1 MMTEV
6 KINKTLSPTFLSVKV
21 EKSVEDIALQA
32 LSNNSFFS
40 VQELLHSAKSYSKI
54 LEVSRSSIQILVIL
68 KAT

>member
-40 VQELLHSAKSYSKI
+40 VQELLHSAKSYSI
-54 LEVSRSSIQILVIL
+54 S
-68 KAT
+68 